1 LRVTRCSIALILLSL
16 VLWAGCKSSKD
27 AQAQQGPQAMP
38 VKVETVRLEKVNDAT
53 EFVAT
58 VRSRGAAVLQPQVE
72 GQITRIFVKSGQ
84 HVNEGEPLIQID
96 LLKQQATV
104 NTSEANARSR
114 SAQLELNKVQL
125 ERIQRLYA
133 SGVVSKQE
141 LDQAQSAYNSSA
153 ADVEALKASVNEQKQ
168 QLRYYTV
175 TSPQAGVVGD
185 IPVRVGDRVATTT
198 LLTTVDSGKG
208 LEAYISI
215 PAERTSDVHIG
226 TPVQLIAEDGSIV
239 PIKITF
245 ISPQVDPQN
254 QLLLTKAAIPD
265 SQKFR
270 NNQVVH
276 AKVIWA
282 QINAPLVSVLAVS
295 RQAGAMFVYVA
306 EQRNGMTVAAQKPIV
321 TSDTIDNN
329 YVVTKGLSAGEQLIV
344 SNTGMLV
351 DGMPITPMAGAPA
364 DGANTGA
371 GKKQ

>member
-1 LRVTRCSIALILLSL
+1 
-16 VLWAGCKSSKD
+16 
-27 AQAQQGPQAMP
+27 MP
-38 VKVETVRLEKVNDAT
+38 VKVETVRLETVNDAT

-58 VRSRGAAVLQPQVE
+58 VRSRDAAVLQPQVE

-125 ERIQRLYA
+125 ERTQRLYA

-153 ADVEALKASVNEQKQ
+153 ADVEALKASVSEQKQ

-175 TSPQAGVVGD
+175 ASPQAGVVGD
-185 IPVRVGDRVATTT
+185 VPVRVGDRVATTT
-198 LLTTVDSGKG
+198 LLTTIDSGKG

-215 PAERTSDVHIG
+215 PAERASDVHVG

-245 ISPQVDPQN
+245 ISPQIDSQN

-276 AKVIWA
+276 AKVIWS
-282 QINAPLVSVLAVS
+282 QVSAPLVSVLAVS

-306 EQRNGMTVAAQKPIV
+306 EQRDGKTVAAQKPIV
-321 TSDTIDNN
+321 TSDTIDNS

-351 DGMPITPMAGAPA
+351 DGMPITPMTAAPA
-364 DGANTGA
+364 DSGNAGA

>member
-1 LRVTRCSIALILLSL
+1 
-16 VLWAGCKSSKD
+16 
-27 AQAQQGPQAMP
+27 MP

-58 VRSRGAAVLQPQVE
+58 VRSRDAAVLQPQVE